1 MEFVFAGGLLT
12 SETGYR
18 QRVEQ
23 AIRSRRPR
31 MADRVTVLARESA
44 WGAVE
49 LARRVLRTSPEK
61 NSGPDRRVQI
71 QSPSLSPTEERNPR
85 SMNLDRLPIPQA
97 IELMLSEEAH
107 VVPAIRTQLRPLSR
121 LVLKVAK
128 ALGAG
133 GRLFY
138 VGAGTSGRLG
148 FLDASECPPT
158 FRTPPE
164 WVQGIIAGGRPA
176 IWSAVE
182 GAEDNH
188 AAGAES
194 MREHQ
199 IGDRDVVVG
208 LAASG
213 RTPFV
218 LGALAEARV
227 HGAWTCLVSCNP
239 RLRLAPRLRPDLS
252 IAIPTGPEVLT
263 GSTRL
268 KAGTATKIVLNLITT
283 LAMTR
288 LGKVRSNLMID
299 LNASNEK
306 LRARAVRIVCELAP
320 TDEMTALHALERAD
334 WRVKDAL
341 QSLATGRRR
350 R

>member
-1 MEFVFAGGLLT
+1 MDPKGRAVKSGGWGHLLGDRGSAYAIGHQALREALIEPFDRTGALGTFGKAVLKTLALETPDALVGWIHHADKAAVAALAPIAIKASRGDWLARHVVQRNADQLADDADQCARQATGSARAPVEFVFAGGLLT

-199 IGDRDVVVG
+199 IWDRDVVVG
-208 LAASG
+208 LAAS
-213 RTPFV
+213 
-218 LGALAEARV
+218 
-227 HGAWTCLVSCNP
+227 
-239 RLRLAPRLRPDLS
+239 
-252 IAIPTGPEVLT
+252 
-263 GSTRL
+263 
-268 KAGTATKIVLNLITT
+268 
-283 LAMTR
+283 
-288 LGKVRSNLMID
+288 RSEEHT
-299 LNASNEK
+299 SESS
-306 LRARAVRIVCELAP
+306 
-320 TDEMTALHALERAD
+320 H
-334 WRVKDAL
+334 
-341 QSLATGRRR
+341 
-350 R
+350 